1 MNFDHPPPN
10 GGLVVK
16 FMNFQHNPVLG
27 SKCHLAT
34 VILQLKVWN
43 RAWDDVELENSDNR
57 MKMEMSHHMSTK
69 YEIMK
74 DHHQIIAES
83 CVVP

>member
-1 MNFDHPPPN
+1 MKYRF
-10 GGLVVK
+10 
-16 FMNFQHNPVLG
+16 
-27 SKCHLAT
+27 
-34 VILQLKVWN
+34 
-43 RAWDDVELENSDNR
+43 RDVELENSDNR

-83 CVVP
+83 CVVPFSNRHSIICTAIIVIVVMQMWSW